1 MEKNLNYLYVQQNIR
16 KRQIIPEKI
25 TKGVVVRAWKRKH
38 FPVARKWAAKVYS
51 DHKLAPDTVRIH
63 YINWRITFFIFS
75 SNFIQGI
82 NFIWWS
88 NKWDQTNLE
97 QFPVRITG
105 CAISRKVVILVREG
119 VLASKCLKNL
129 LKMEEGL
136 RHLSNK
142 PITY

>member
-51 DHKLAPDTVRIH
+51 DHKLALDTVRTH
-63 YINWRITFFIFS
+63 YINWRITFFIFP

>member
-1 MEKNLNYLYVQQNIR
+1 MLEENLNYLYVQQNIR

-51 DHKLAPDTVRIH
+51 DHKLALDTVRIH
-63 YINWRITFFIFS
+63 YINWRITFFIFP

-88 NKWDQTNLE
+88 NKWDETNLE
-97 QFPVRITG
+97 QFPVRITR
-105 CAISRKVVILVREG
+105 CAISRKVVFWFEKVFLPQNV
-119 VLASKCLKNL
+119 SKIC
-129 LKMEEGL
+129 
-136 RHLSNK
+136 
-142 PITY
+142 

>member
-1 MEKNLNYLYVQQNIR
+1 MEKNLNHLYVQQNIR

-51 DHKLAPDTVRIH
+51 DHKLALDTVRIH
-63 YINWRITFFIFS
+63 YINWRITFFIFP

>member
-1 MEKNLNYLYVQQNIR
+1 MEKNLNYLYVQQNTR

-51 DHKLAPDTVRIH
+51 DHKLALDTVRTH
-63 YINWRITFFIFS
+63 YINWRITFFIFP